1 MGCFI
6 IVGIVSAALLVYMI
20 FSACDTHKT
29 QKLMRRQIG
38 LDIQREYAVR
48 VAEDTDTEAIDD
60 DYEWE
65 VEYVDGDGDIEFNW
79 RGGEDADRGA
89 IDGAC
94 GIEAEAGTFA
104 WAVEKLCAGE
114 AVRRK
119 AWVGNVKN
127 GKELFYVKRVD
138 DAQVD
143 RLIVMTNK
151 ASLDFPFINL
161 PEDVMACDWEVC
173 ERLYEV

>member
-1 MGCFI
+1 MVYI
-6 IVGIVSAALLVYMI
+6 IMLGILSAALLAYMI

-48 VAEDTDTEAIDD
+48 VAEDTDTEVIDD
-60 DYEWE
+60 AEYEWE
-65 VEYVDGDGDIEFNW
+65 VECVDGDGDIEFNW

-94 GIEAEAGTFA
+94 GIETEAGTFA
-104 WAVEKLCAGE
+104 WAIEKLCEGE

-127 GKELFYVKRVD
+127 GKELCSLERVGAVPID
-138 DAQVD
+138 VVRICEDGKEAFV
-143 RLIVMTNK
+143 
-151 ASLDFPFINL
+151 PFVNL
-161 PEDVMACDWEVC
+161 PEDVDARDWEVAA
-173 ERLYEV
+173 